1 MKKLRM
7 ARGRAERNHRAYIEE
22 KKLAE
27 LFRGGELMGRAGSH
41 KMASGAAS
49 YSVFW
54 HVVILLNKRVFMC
67 LQVFTVFK

>member
-1 MKKLRM
+1 MKT
-7 ARGRAERNHRAYIEE
+7 ADGERGGAERNHRAYIEE

-49 YSVFW
+49 YSVLW
-54 HVVILLNKRVFMC
+54 HVVILLG
-67 LQVFTVFK
+67 L